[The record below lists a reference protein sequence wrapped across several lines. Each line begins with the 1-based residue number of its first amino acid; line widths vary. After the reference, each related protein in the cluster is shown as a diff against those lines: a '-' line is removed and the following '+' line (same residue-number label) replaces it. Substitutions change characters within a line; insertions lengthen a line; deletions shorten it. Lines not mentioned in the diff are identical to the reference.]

1 MTPVDMTGWRAMDEK
16 PPLLRP
22 RVLIVCE
29 EAQVVAEFLDEADR
43 DEALHRC
50 LTWDEVVEALALAP
64 DIGEYFNGPHLRI
77 KDFAEAYES
86 WIEDSKAA
94 LAKART
100 RG

>member
-1 MTPVDMTGWRAMDEK
+1 MTPVDVKGWRAMDEK

-22 RVLIVCE
+22 RILIVYK

-50 LTWDEVVEALALAP
+50 LTFDEVVEALDLARGSINC
-64 DIGEYFNGPHLRI
+64 DRENDAFNKEVFRRI
-77 KDFAEAYES
+77 D
-86 WIEDSKAA
+86 AA